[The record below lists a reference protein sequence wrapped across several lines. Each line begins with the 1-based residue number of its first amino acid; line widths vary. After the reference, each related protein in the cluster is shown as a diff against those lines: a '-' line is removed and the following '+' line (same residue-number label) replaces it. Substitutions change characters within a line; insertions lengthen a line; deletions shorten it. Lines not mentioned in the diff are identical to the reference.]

1 MSDRLHLGPYQ
12 EVIMKKRENDANSHL
27 VKIVEASCGGHM
39 IDAISGR
46 SWDAV
51 SCSGDGV
58 PYTWGDARRQPYGVP
73 SALAATEVTG
83 VTKEGKVYA

>member
-39 IDAISGR
+39 IDAISGG

-51 SCSGDGV
+51 S
-58 PYTWGDARRQPYGVP
+58 
-73 SALAATEVTG
+73 
-83 VTKEGKVYA
+83 